1 MNLRNDYASKV
12 PGFQGS
18 KGMTHEDF
26 KKMKESFIDKISKNS
41 EQFGTDSNFFGARK
55 QSRTQGGNRPVQ
67 KLQVELGQPL
77 SQNRIVQQPESNP
90 LNEQF

>member
-18 KGMTHEDF
+18 KAMTHEDF

-41 EQFGTDSNFFGARK
+41 QQLGTDSNFFSVRK

-67 KLQVELGQPL
+67 KLQVDLAQPL
-77 SQNRIVQQPESNP
+77 SQHQIIP
-90 LNEQF
+90 

>member
-41 EQFGTDSNFFGARK
+41 EQFGTDSKIGRAH
-55 QSRTQGGNRPVQ
+55 V
-67 KLQVELGQPL
+67 
-77 SQNRIVQQPESNP
+77 
-90 LNEQF
+90 